1 MSTLGFTR
9 GAGGPR
15 AHIRVPMPPQSERLQ
30 KFIAAQTQK
39 YKEDK
44 AVEAALAKDG
54 TISKATTAAPEP
66 VAAPAPRQPLQ
77 AQMGGIEA
85 KVAAAETRANAAH
98 SLAASIRSEF
108 TKHAAASEQRGEAA
122 KARLAELDKEVQALR
137 AATRDAWM
145 ATFWMYA
152 DVVQNAAVMDAPPP
166 RGKMVWLLE
175 APATAVLFGEMVQ
188 TPEGPAMQ
196 CRWVDPEV
204 GQLSTGWMLLRTAG
218 GQRVLHNFRM
228 QY

>member
-30 KFIAAQTQK
+30 KYIAAQTQK

-44 AVEAALAKDG
+44 AVEAALG
-54 TISKATTAAPEP
+54 ATKPAPEP

-122 KARLAELDKEVQALR
+122 KVRLAELDKEVQALR

>member
-44 AVEAALAKDG
+44 AVEAALAKDT
-54 TISKATTAAPEP
+54 TISKATAPEP
-66 VAAPAPRQPLQ
+66 VAAPAPRLPIQ

-204 GQLSTGWMLLRTAG
+204 GQISSGWMLLRTAG
-218 GQRVLHNFRM
+218 GQRVLHNFRL

>member
-30 KFIAAQTQK
+30 KFVAAQTQK
-39 YKEDK
+39 YREDK
-44 AVEAALAKDG
+44 AVEAALAKD
-54 TISKATTAAPEP
+54 TAVAPVPEP
-66 VAAPAPRQPLQ
+66 TTMSVAAPRLPIQ

-108 TKHAAASEQRGEAA
+108 TKHAAATEQRAEAA

-166 RGKMVWLLE
+166 RGKLVWLLE

-204 GQLSTGWMLLRTAG
+204 GQLSSGWMLLRTAG
-218 GQRVLHNFRM
+218 GQRVLHNFRL

>member
-54 TISKATTAAPEP
+54 TTYKATTAAPEP
-66 VAAPAPRQPLQ
+66 VAAPAPRPPLQ

-204 GQLSTGWMLLRTAG
+204 GQLSSGWMLLRTAG

-228 QY
+228 HY

>member
-44 AVEAALAKDG
+44 AVEAALAKDSSV
-54 TISKATTAAPEP
+54 TKAAPEP

-108 TKHAAASEQRGEAA
+108 TKHAAATEQRGEAA

-204 GQLSTGWMLLRTAG
+204 GQISSGWMLLRTAG
-218 GQRVLHNFRM
+218 GQRVLHNFRL